1 VNYRKSTILSVGLL
15 TLILLALSTLNT
27 GEAAAPQPDLVLTP
41 YAYLPFV
48 AKPSICPPWSAN
60 EYASGTAHQY
70 DRDDPVRPAYDHA
83 DKNIELRGY
92 TANTDPGLERDLID
106 YGSDD
111 PKQPPQ
117 FATLFDPP
125 RVPTLAGFYQVHHW
139 DWAASPDPGRRL
151 GPILSPPVTA
161 LGLQT
166 TPGEAL
172 HVPASGYD
180 IGGGMEVL
188 VLFAD
193 HDTVALRYTR
203 EDSSAPPGYTIHID
217 NICTDPNLLALYN
230 TLDDPSGPRYQYPNA
245 SYGLP
250 NLYAGQSF
258 GVARTSEVVVAI
270 ADTGSFQD
278 PRSLDEWWQI
288 RPGYSRY
295 PADVYYTNQWA
306 LERVR
311 APQAWAHS
319 TGRDIVVAVLDTG
332 VDLDHPDL
340 MSKVLTDLDR
350 DFVNDD
356 FTAADDHGHGTHV
369 AGIAAAATDNGL
381 GIAGLGWDVRILP
394 LKVLDS
400 EGNGDGLNLAAA
412 IRYAADRGAD
422 VINMSLGGAVPCGW
436 PVDDAVNDAHSRGVT
451 LIAAAGNYLG
461 DTEMFPANCEHVL
474 GVAAT
479 DHADAVAYY
488 SNYGN
493 HVSVAAPGSGIY
505 STLNGGSYG
514 YDSGTSMATPH
525 VAGLAALLA
534 ARYPP
539 YTPDLVASAILDTA
553 QDLGASGWD
562 QHYGCGRID
571 ASLALSTGALNAE
584 PICLQAVGPW
594 AEASPKNLEEAPY
607 VPGEIIVDLR
617 PGVRAFSISGRHGV
631 GVEFLFGLGVWRLSV
646 PQGQERSVLA
656 ELESDPDV
664 VRAGLNY
671 LVSAQ

>member
-1 VNYRKSTILSVGLL
+1 
-15 TLILLALSTLNT
+15 
-27 GEAAAPQPDLVLTP
+27 
-41 YAYLPFV
+41 
-48 AKPSICPPWSAN
+48 
-60 EYASGTAHQY
+60 
-70 DRDDPVRPAYDHA
+70 
-83 DKNIELRGY
+83 
-92 TANTDPGLERDLID
+92 
-106 YGSDD
+106 
-111 PKQPPQ
+111 
-117 FATLFDPP
+117 
-125 RVPTLAGFYQVHHW
+125 
-139 DWAASPDPGRRL
+139 
-151 GPILSPPVTA
+151 
-161 LGLQT
+161 
-166 TPGEAL
+166 
-172 HVPASGYD
+172 
-180 IGGGMEVL
+180 MEVL

-479 DHADAVAYY
+479 DEADMRAPY
-488 SNYGN
+488 SNYGG
-493 HVSVAAPGSGIY
+493 HVSVAAPGSRIY
-505 STLNGGSYG
+505 STIDGGSYD

-525 VAGLAALLA
+525 VASLAALLL
-534 ARYPP
+534 ARYPL
-539 YTPDLVASAILDTA
+539 YTPDQIASAILDNA
-553 QDLGASGWD
+553 QDLGAPGWEEY
-562 QHYGCGRID
+562 YGCGRMD
-571 ASLALSTGALNAE
+571 ASLALATGALNAQ
-584 PICLQAVGPW
+584 PICMQGVGSW
-594 AEASPKNLEEAPY
+594 AEASPRTFEDARY
-607 VPGEIIVDLR
+607 VPGEVIVGLL
-617 PGVRAFSISGRHGV
+617 PGASARTVLDRYGAGA
-631 GVEFLFGLGVWRLSV
+631 EFVPALGAWRLHV
-646 PQGQERSVLA
+646 PPGRERTVLA
-656 ELESDPDV
+656 QMRSDADV
-664 VRAGLNY
+664 AHAGLNY